1 MEHQK
6 ILKLLNEVILN
17 FSQGNR
23 TLSMINQMQ
32 IMIYKMELSITQKF

>member
-6 ILKLLNEVILN
+6 ILNLLNEASDSRFMTKN
-17 FSQGNR
+17 A

-32 IMIYKMELSITQKF
+32 IMM